1 MISSVRKL
9 IPKRDTTKTM
19 SAEQAELQSMLPSGV
34 TVEKSSPTVT
44 AAATTDGPKKE
55 GLCLM
60 TESPFRILRV
70 SITCIYIYTYMHYAY

>member
-9 IPKRDTTKTM
+9 IPKRDTSKNV
-19 SAEQAELQSMLPSGV
+19 SAEQAELQSMLPSAV
-34 TVEKSSPTVT
+34 TVDKPS
-44 AAATTDGPKKE
+44 DGPKKE

-70 SITCIYIYTYMHYAY
+70 SINIEECIINFNNK